1 MATADRAR
9 VVIGD
14 AVCETRSALAEA
26 LRDSGYEVV
35 EAGDGAAIL
44 DYVGDCVE
52 TSAPVVVVADSR
64 MPVLTGLHVLA
75 SLRDLSWVRVIV
87 TAPLDDD
94 RARRIANRLG
104 AAAMF
109 DRRSTSTDCAPRSRS
124 LSRPSRPACARSAC
138 ARCGRGSSCA
148 AGSTAG

>member
-1 MATADRAR
+1 MQTVERTR

-14 AVCETRSALAEA
+14 AVRETRTALAAA
-26 LRDSGYEVV
+26 LRRNGYEVV

-52 TSAPVVVVADSR
+52 DAAPVVVIADSR

-75 SLRDLSWVRVIV
+75 SLRNMQSVRVIV
-87 TAPLDDD
+87 TAPFDDH
-94 RARRIANRLG
+94 RTHLLARRLG

-109 DRRSTSTDCAPRSRS
+109 DKPLDLDR
-124 LSRPSRPACARSAC
+124 L
-138 ARCGRGSSCA
+138 CA
-148 AGSTAG
+148 AIDGIAYAQSAISAGLRS